1 MQSSPRMFEVILH
14 KVVQS
19 GPFLALDTFYWL
31 TTTVHHIKHD
41 FGFIHAC
48 VPQPELFGAPLVNQ
62 LPFFINDL
70 RFTFAFHR
78 LHIQLPMLGKRLRRH
93 GV

>member
-1 MQSSPRMFEVILH
+1 MQSSLRMFEVILH

-31 TTTVHHIKHD
+31 TTTVHHINHD

-62 LPFFINDL
+62 LPFLLMVFGLLLLFIG
-70 RFTFAFHR
+70 FTSSF
-78 LHIQLPMLGKRLRRH
+78 QC
-93 GV
+93 